1 MCRVP
6 TIEFNSLNKTQFKK
20 KIKTI
25 LNFKNLRSIKK
36 NYWTL
41 VYTENNQKKKKLI
54 NKISKKKHN
63 KSKKRRKKKR
73 RKRSKKAK
81 TSTIKNHLRKAKI
94 NTMNQVKKDKL
105 LHLMKKKAPKK
116 SRNIHTKTII
126 YSQYLLLKV
135 IEIKSI
141 REDFLPQ
148 IQIQSQK
155 EAIYKDLIN
164 ILKVKNHLE
173 IQ

>member
-41 VYTENNQKKKKLI
+41 VYTEKNQKKKKLI

-73 RKRSKKAK
+73 RNRRKKAK
-81 TSTIKNHLRKAKI
+81 TSTIKNH
-94 NTMNQVKKDKL
+94 
-105 LHLMKKKAPKK
+105 
-116 SRNIHTKTII
+116 
-126 YSQYLLLKV
+126 
-135 IEIKSI
+135 
-141 REDFLPQ
+141 
-148 IQIQSQK
+148 
-155 EAIYKDLIN
+155 
-164 ILKVKNHLE
+164 
-173 IQ
+173 